1 MFLSDGL
8 YVPTHRPLPASQLEQ
23 MRQAANGNRRPASL
37 IAPFSATWWLLV
49 IGALLAAAAIAAQL
63 S

>member
-23 MRQAANGNRRPASL
+23 MRLAANRDRRTASL

-49 IGALLAAAAIAAQL
+49 VGALIAAAAIAAQL